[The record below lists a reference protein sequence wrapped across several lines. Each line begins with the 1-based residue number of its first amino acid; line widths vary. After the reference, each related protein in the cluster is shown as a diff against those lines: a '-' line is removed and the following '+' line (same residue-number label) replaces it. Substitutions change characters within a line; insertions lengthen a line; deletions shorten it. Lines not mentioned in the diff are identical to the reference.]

1 MFAYPPTSIGH
12 NVGTAFEPNSMSLP
26 SMQNQA
32 LSCYSGALQQPPLT
46 RPQKRSHQP
55 MLIASISAGFEK
67 GDFLVREEKGSN
79 VYFDF
84 FEEAFNFCC
93 QKGYVQM
100 PKHEEKDYMDIIK
113 RAHKSVPG
121 GLKFNTGKLLMV
133 LKKCLVPKIADDEG
147 SYGSVMNKGTI
158 NKSTERKRGRTKN
171 KLDQSSNTLPTD
183 SSGSSYS
190 TYSPVHSSAYSSAST
205 SYVDSWE

>member
-1 MFAYPPTSIGH
+1 MFPYPPTSIGH
-12 NVGTAFEPNSMSLP
+12 NEGTAFTQNSMALAP
-26 SMQNQA
+26 MQNQA
-32 LSCYSGALQQPPLT
+32 LTYYSGALQEPPLT
-46 RPQKRSHQP
+46 RPQKRSYQP
-55 MLIASISAGFEK
+55 MMIASISAGFEK

-100 PKHEEKDYMDIIK
+100 PKHEEKEYMDIIK
-113 RAHKSVPG
+113 RANRSVPG

-133 LKKCLVPKIADDEG
+133 LKKCLVPKIADDEDT
-147 SYGSVMNKGTI
+147 YCSVVNNGI
-158 NKSTERKRGRTKN
+158 NKSKERKCGRNKN

-183 SSGSSYS
+183 SDSSYS
-190 TYSPVHSSAYSSAST
+190 TSSPVHSSAYSSAST